1 MATQER
7 LTPPLSPA
15 RSNTNPITVHR
26 WILDGQRQHAGATG
40 ELSVL
45 LTSLATAC
53 KSVSAAVRRAGLTDG
68 LLGASSSSN
77 ATGDTQQALDVISNT
92 VFLNLLKGSGA
103 CAAIVSEEEDEI
115 VPADA
120 GAHYIVA
127 TDPLDG
133 SSNIACNVSV
143 GSIFAVVRREP
154 AAVGSPAAVAE
165 CLRPGRELVAA
176 GYAAYGS
183 STQLVLTLAGAPPA
197 LFTLDPAV
205 GEFLLTTQRVVIPA
219 APQRIYSVNE
229 GNAQSFPPYLTA
241 FLAEAKAGAKP
252 YSARY
257 VGSMVADIHRT
268 LLYGGVY
275 VYPPTPSA
283 PRGKLRLLYECA
295 PMAFIVEAAGGKAT
309 AANGQRVL
317 DVAPSAIHD
326 KSPIAIGCARDVDR
340 LEELRVAA
348 ERA

>member
-1 MATQER
+1 
-7 LTPPLSPA
+7 
-15 RSNTNPITVHR
+15 VHR
-26 WILDGQRQHAGATG
+26 WILDGQRQHAGASG

-53 KSVSAAVRRAGLTDG
+53 KAVSSAVRRAGLTTG
-68 LLGASSSSN
+68 LLGASSASN
-77 ATGDTQQALDVISNT
+77 ATGDVQQALDVVSNT

-103 CAAIVSEEEDEI
+103 CAAVVSEEEEDI
-115 VPADA
+115 VLGDSA
-120 GAHYIVA
+120 AHYLVA

-143 GSIFAVVRREP
+143 GSIFAVLRRAP
-154 AAVGSPAAVAE
+154 AAVGSPAAASE
-165 CLRPGRELVAA
+165 FLRPGRELVAA

-183 STQLVLTLAGAPPA
+183 STQLLLALAGGAPPA

-205 GEFLLTTQRVVIPA
+205 GEFLLTTPRVVIPA

-229 GNAQSFPPYLTA
+229 GNAGAFPPHLAA
-241 FLAEAKAGAKP
+241 FLAECKAGPKP

-283 PRGKLRLLYECA
+283 PKGKLRLLYEVA

-309 AANGQRVL
+309 AGGGARVL
-317 DVAPSAIHD
+317 DVAPAGVHD
-326 KSPIAIGCARDVDR
+326 KAPVTIGCARDVDR
-340 LEELRVAA
+340 LEELRAAA
-348 ERA
+348 ERAA